1 MHSWSRNSRRR
12 DSTVGDVDTKD
23 TTMQEQGIGG
33 APVQGP
39 LWRKLADTIRAEL
52 VADDR
57 PAGTQLP
64 TELQLGKLHGVS
76 RFTVRRAI
84 AELESQGLVR
94 VDHGRGLFVAEKVI
108 PLLLGA
114 RTRLS
119 DNLRRMS
126 LGGQREYLGSRVDMA
141 DAPTRE
147 ALALQEGAE
156 VVVVELVVRIDNR
169 PIALA
174 RNCYPLP
181 RFDGIG
187 DAVRDT
193 GSTSGALRSFGVTDY
208 FRKSSRIATRL
219 PTALE
224 AERLEI
230 RRTQPLLTTLK
241 VDADANGQPIAFGE
255 SCFPGDR
262 VNLVVE

>member
-1 MHSWSRNSRRR
+1 
-12 DSTVGDVDTKD
+12 
-23 TTMQEQGIGG
+23 MQEEGFGRAA
-33 APVQGP
+33 APEP
-39 LWRKLADTIRAEL
+39 LWQRLADTLRAEL
-52 VADDR
+52 IADDR

-84 AELESQGLVR
+84 AELEAEGLVR
-94 VDHGRGLFVAEKVI
+94 VDHGRGLFVAEKII
-108 PLLLGA
+108 PLMLGA

-126 LGGQREYLGSRVDMA
+126 LGGQRDYLGSRVDLA

-147 ALALQEGAE
+147 GLALPDGAE
-156 VVVVELVVRIDNR
+156 VAVVELLSRIDNR

-181 RFDGIG
+181 RFHGIG
-187 DAVRDT
+187 HAVRDT
-193 GSTSGALRSFGVTDY
+193 GSTSSALRRFGVTDY
-208 FRKSSRIATRL
+208 FRRSSRIATRL

-230 RRTQPLLTTLK
+230 RRTQPLLVTFK
-241 VDADANGQPIAFGE
+241 VDADPSGHPIAFGE